1 MRVVWEVTLRF
12 KEADMDYYTNSLEQ
26 ILALRKDV
34 RYRKG
39 FIAGYRHC
47 HKITQDQWAD
57 LQKQV
62 EQRVLK
68 PKVKITEEE
77 L

>member
-1 MRVVWEVTLRF
+1 MRVVWEVTLLF
-12 KEADMDYYTNSLEQ
+12 KEADMAYTNSLEQ
-26 ILALRKDV
+26 LLALRKDV

-39 FIAGYRHC
+39 FIAGYRFC

-57 LQKQV
+57 LQRQV

-68 PKVKITEEE
+68 PKVKITEG
-77 L
+77 